1 MLCFSKQGLKHAE
14 GWTYGG
20 CSDNVDYGVYFA
32 RNFIDA
38 LDRIRNSTQ
47 RGDVIAM
54 MNLHNNDVGRK
65 VCMIFIYYYNSPFL
79 PLNLPSSLFSRFIS
93 SSLLVTLSISRALF
107 RDYPGFWRSLFP
119 CSRLFDVIDR
129 VSTCDYIG
137 MCQSLQL
144 FAVHSS
150 PLCAHM

>member
-1 MLCFSKQGLKHAE
+1 MFLLCFSKQGLKHAE

-65 VCMIFIYYYNSPFL
+65 VCIIFILQIPLFFHLKTPPSPFVRL
-79 PLNLPSSLFSRFIS
+79 TS

-119 CSRLFDVIDR
+119 CSRLFDVSDR

-137 MCQSLQL
+137 MCQSL
-144 FAVHSS
+144 
-150 PLCAHM
+150 